1 MQRSSSLKNRAPVR
15 FQFCITILLLNKT
28 FCSQF
33 PCHSYEY
40 LVNLSISVVVRRAY
54 ALHKCI
60 NGPKLSPT
68 TLSRP
73 DLNREKCLVLK
84 IKESLCISE
93 STSVFSG
100 SLHCLIYPNHF
111 LVHNALRTDVFFS

>member
-73 DLNREKCLVLK
+73 DLNLEK
-84 IKESLCISE
+84 
-93 STSVFSG
+93 
-100 SLHCLIYPNHF
+100 
-111 LVHNALRTDVFFS
+111 